1 MMAEA
6 TREPTDPRGPAATDA
21 RVTAGP
27 LPLADRVLAAD
38 AAWKDAAGS
47 PSEVQV
53 EEVRALVAE
62 LVRALEAGEIRAAT
76 PDEAVEGGWRVDPWV
91 KTGILLGF
99 RLPGMADLRDGPILA
114 ARDKAAYGLL
124 DLLDSEPARAAS
136 TAGAPWRVV
145 PGGSAV
151 RAGVHLEP
159 GVTVMPP
166 SYANIGSWVGRGT
179 MIDSHVLVGSCAQ
192 VGEGVHLSAAVQVGG
207 VLEPA
212 GARPVIVE
220 DGAFVGGGA
229 GLYEGVTV
237 SRGAVIGAGTVITGQ
252 SRLIDLVNER
262 ELHGTPEAP
271 LVVPPAAVVVP
282 GTRPASSAWAA
293 AQGVSLAVPVIV
305 KYRDTGTDA
314 RVALEDALR

>member
-1 MMAEA
+1 M
-6 TREPTDPRGPAATDA
+6 TTEPTGDSVDPRGSAATDSPVVADPPALAERISTADADWSAA
-21 RVTAGP
+21 RGGLSEA
-27 LPLADRVLAAD
+27 LLAD
-38 AAWKDAAGS
+38 
-47 PSEVQV
+47 
-53 EEVRALVAE
+53 VRQLVTELVA
-62 LVRALEAGEIRAAT
+62 ALEAGEVRAAT
-76 PDEAVEGGWRVDPWV
+76 PDPAVDGGWRVDPWV

-99 RLPGMADLRDGPILA
+99 RLPGMTDLRDGPILV

-124 DLLDSEPARAAS
+124 DLLESEPARVAS
-136 TAGAPWRVV
+136 DVGAPWRVV

-151 RAGVHLEP
+151 RSGVHLEP
-159 GVTVMPP
+159 GVTIMPP

-220 DGAFVGGGA
+220 DDAFVGGGA

-237 SRGAVIGAGTVITGQ
+237 SRGAVIGAGAIITGQ
-252 SRLIDLVNER
+252 SRLLDLVNER
-262 ELHGTPEAP
+262 ELWGTPEAP

-282 GTRPASSAWAA
+282 GTRPATSAWARA
-293 AQGVSLAVPVIV
+293 RGISVTVPLIV
-305 KYRDTGTDA
+305 KYRDEGTDA